1 MSETDTQKAVETLET
16 IKEKL
21 MPIIEEIVE
30 AAKKIIKVVVKAIK
44 RIFKNIV
51 IDIVIDIV
59 KQLND
64 KKACKCL
71 HIWLHTRNKRIR
83 KKQSKRLNNII
94 LSYMPL

>member
-1 MSETDTQKAVETLET
+1 MSEADTQKAVEALEAL
-16 IKEKL
+16 KEKL

-30 AAKKIIKVVVKAIK
+30 AAKKIIKVVVKTIK
-44 RIFKNIV
+44 KIFKNIV
-51 IDIVIDIV
+51 IDIV
-59 KQLND
+59 KQLDN

-71 HIWLHTRNKRIR
+71 HIWLHTKNKRIR

>member
-1 MSETDTQKAVETLET
+1 MSEADTQKAVEALEAL
-16 IKEKL
+16 KEKV

-30 AAKKIIKVVVKAIK
+30 AAKKIIKVVVKTIK
-44 RIFKNIV
+44 KIFKNIV
-51 IDIVIDIV
+51 IDIV
-59 KQLND
+59 KQLDN

-71 HIWLHTRNKRIR
+71 DIWLHTKNRRIR

>member
-1 MSETDTQKAVETLET
+1 MSETDKQKAVEALEA
-16 IKEKL
+16 IREAF

-30 AAKKIIKVVVKAIK
+30 TARKIIKVIAKAVKKIFRKIVVC
-44 RIFKNIV
+44 
-51 IDIVIDIV
+51 IV
-59 KQLND
+59 KQLGD

>member
-1 MSETDTQKAVETLET
+1 MSETDTQKAVEALEA

-51 IDIVIDIV
+51 IDIV
-59 KQLND
+59 KQLNN

>member
-1 MSETDTQKAVETLET
+1 MSEADAQKAVEALKAL
-16 IKEKL
+16 KEKL

-30 AAKKIIKVVVKAIK
+30 AAKKIIKVVVKTIK

-51 IDIVIDIV
+51 IDIV
-59 KQLND
+59 KQLGNE
-64 KKACKCL
+64 KACKCL
-71 HIWLHTRNKRIR
+71 HIWLHTKNKRIR

>member
-1 MSETDTQKAVETLET
+1 MSETDTQKAVEALEA

-30 AAKKIIKVVVKAIK
+30 TARKIIKVVVKVIK

-51 IDIVIDIV
+51 IDIV
-59 KQLND
+59 KQIND

>member
-1 MSETDTQKAVETLET
+1 MSETDTQKAVEALEA

-30 AAKKIIKVVVKAIK
+30 TARKIIKVVVKAIK

-51 IDIVIDIV
+51 IDIV
-59 KQLND
+59 KQIND

-71 HIWLHTRNKRIR
+71 HIWLNTKNKRIR
-83 KKQSKRLNNII
+83 KKQNKKLNNII